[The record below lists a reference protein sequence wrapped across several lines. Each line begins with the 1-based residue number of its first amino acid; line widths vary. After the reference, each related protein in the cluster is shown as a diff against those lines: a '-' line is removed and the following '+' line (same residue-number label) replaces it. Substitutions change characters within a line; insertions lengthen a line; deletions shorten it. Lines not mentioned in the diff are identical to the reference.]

1 MYNCVS
7 GKKALSIN
15 KFYCIHYK
23 PVVLKLWHA
32 SESPGELVKN
42 TPRGEKKTHSQRDF
56 PGGPVVESLLANAGD
71 IGLISGLERSHM
83 PENN

>member
-32 SESPGELVKN
+32 SESPLTEGLL
-42 TPRGEKKTHSQRDF
+42 KTEIAESHSRVSD
-56 PGGPVVESLLANAGD
+56 SLCLK
-71 IGLISGLERSHM
+71 
-83 PENN
+83 